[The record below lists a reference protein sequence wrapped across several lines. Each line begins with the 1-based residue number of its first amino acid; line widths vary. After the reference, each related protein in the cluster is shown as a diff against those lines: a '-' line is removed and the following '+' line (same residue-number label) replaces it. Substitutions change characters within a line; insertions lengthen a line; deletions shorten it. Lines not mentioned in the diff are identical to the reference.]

1 MEKLKDEISS
11 ATEDERV
18 LLEKLQEVRLKR
30 AKVKIK
36 LLEETKDRKYYLD
49 ENECKALCESIMK
62 DKNLNG
68 VIAWDEYIWRY
79 SELSEYKTYYIKLS
93 NQILAIIEPKKN
105 EKFSFESFPT
115 DEKKDKDVEIELNRI
130 KEHISDEDVDNGLW
144 GYQRILGTK
153 ESFEKG
159 FLVGEVEKK
168 MDRKEEIKNSFRFGF
183 FSEEAMD
190 LLTSSISSIENA
202 IGNVIPTQAFIDG
215 VDNHLFDVRT
225 DNSILDYGYYD
236 FGEAAILLGA
246 FADTADEKN
255 RAVTKGLLQCASK
268 SRKTSRFE
276 EGMTEYLVEKIT
288 KQKDE
293 LVLSHPSK
301 NIVEVL
307 LNHIPENEMIIEYFT
322 DRDFES
328 LMLKHGFDGRK
339 IMQGFE
345 MLGKAMDEDNAGNIV
360 MGKNMIVTEL
370 VRGCLKNVKSPADL
384 EALMQDIFK
393 VEHQIA
399 NGDRVEA
406 LNELTE
412 NAKKMEIYKE
422 DAQHIELK
430 ELTGTEND
438 STYMHLIY
446 QKVSELLKDSGDL
459 KEYEQL
465 SPETKARI
473 QKQRIAEH
481 SKPKDEAVYGD

>member
-1 MEKLKDEISS
+1 MGKLKYETSS
-11 ATEDERV
+11 TTEDERS
-18 LLEKLQEVRLKR
+18 LLEKLQEVRLKK
-30 AKVKIK
+30 AKEKIN
-36 LLEETKDRKYYLD
+36 LLEKTKDKKYYLD
-49 ENECKALCESIMK
+49 ENEWNALCKFIMK

-68 VIAWDEYIWRY
+68 VIAWDEYIWWY

-93 NQILAIIEPKKN
+93 NQILRIMEPKKN
-105 EKFSFESFPT
+105 KKFSFESFPT

-130 KEHISDEDVDNGLW
+130 KEHISAEDVDNGLW
-144 GYQRILGTK
+144 GYKRILGTK

-202 IGNVIPTQAFIDG
+202 IGNVIPTKFFVEG
-215 VDNHLFDVRT
+215 VDGPLYDIVT
-225 DNSILDYGYYD
+225 DNSIVDYGYYD
-236 FGEAAILLGA
+236 FDESTIFLGR
-246 FADTADEKN
+246 FANTADEKN
-255 RAVTKGLLQCASK
+255 RAVTKGILQCVSNRVDASG
-268 SRKTSRFE
+268 FE
-276 EGMTEYLVEKIT
+276 AGMTEYLVEKIT
-288 KQKDE
+288 KQKDY
-293 LVLSHPSK
+293 HPCK

-307 LNHIPENEMIIEYFT
+307 LNHIPENEAIIEYFT
-322 DRDFES
+322 NRDFEC
-328 LMLKHGFDGRK
+328 LMLKYGFNGRK
-339 IMQGFE
+339 IMQG
-345 MLGKAMDEDNAGNIV
+345 LDLLAIAMDEDNAGNIV

-370 VRGCLKNVKSPADL
+370 VKGCIRNVKSPAEL
-384 EALMQDIFK
+384 EALMQDVFK

-406 LNELTE
+406 LNKLTE
-412 NAKKMEIYKE
+412 NAKKMGIYKD
-422 DAQHIELK
+422 DAQPIVLK

-446 QKVSELLKDSGDL
+446 QKVSELLKDSEDL

-465 SPETKARI
+465 SPETKERI

-481 SKPKDEAVYGD
+481 SKQKDEAVYGD